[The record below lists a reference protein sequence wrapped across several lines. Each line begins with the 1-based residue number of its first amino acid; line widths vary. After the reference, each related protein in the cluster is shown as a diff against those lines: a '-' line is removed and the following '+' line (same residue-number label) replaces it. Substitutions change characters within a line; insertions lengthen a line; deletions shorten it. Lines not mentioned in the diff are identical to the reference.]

1 MDIFKY
7 DNIYTETLRNVLIMI
22 AALTVV
28 GFVLKWIAGRKNKF
42 EKIAV
47 LLLKLATVGAVGVF
61 FYFTVFNRGP
71 HTERGGNLTPFYS
84 YVQIIKKM
92 KPDYMGDDFYVTIL
106 NYALTYPL
114 GFFLCL
120 SHDRVKIVKT
130 TLILAV
136 CSILAEALQFI
147 FALGFYELDDVINNV
162 LGGMFGYLVAT
173 GFKKVIKLRS

>member
-1 MDIFKY
+1 MDLFKY

-22 AALTVV
+22 AALTVA
-28 GFVLKWIAGRKNKF
+28 GFVLKWIAERKNKF
-42 EKIAV
+42 AKIAV
-47 LLLKLATVGAVGVF
+47 FLLKLAAVGAVGAF

-71 HTERGGNLTPFYS
+71 HTERVGNLVPFYS

-92 KPDYMGDDFYVTIL
+92 KPDYMGDEFYVTVL

-130 TLILAV
+130 ILVLAI

-147 FALGFYELDDVINNV
+147 FALGYYEMDDVINNV
-162 LGGMFGYLVAT
+162 LGGMLGYLVAT
-173 GFKKVIKLRS
+173 GLKKVIKARS

>member
-7 DNIYTETLRNVLIMI
+7 DNIYTETLRNALIMI
-22 AALTVV
+22 AALTIV

-42 EKIAV
+42 EKIAA

-84 YVQIIKKM
+84 YVQIVKKM

-120 SHDRVKIVKT
+120 SHDQVKIVQT
-130 TLILAV
+130 ILILAI

-162 LGGMFGYLVAT
+162 LGGMLGYLVAT
-173 GFKKVIKLRS
+173 GLKKVIKLRS